1 MDHDFMQALVAAYSI
16 DALEPDEREEVR
28 QHLHACERC
37 RSDLEGF
44 EQTASWLSLVTEPLP
59 LPGGFTERVL
69 AKRPDPIRTL
79 GARRH
84 TRGAFLAAA
93 VVALLAVATWS
104 TLTSFESRDDLRAQR
119 EVIEALVRGDDH
131 IELSGA
137 GEATGRVVPT
147 EDGALFVATG
157 LPPVGEGLVYQLWI
171 KDGKVITSGGTFEF
185 SQGTALVTI
194 ERRFGDF
201 SGALVTV
208 EPAGGSRQPTSP
220 PVVDSV

>member
-1 MDHDFMQALVAAYSI
+1 MDHDFMQALVAAYAI

-28 QHLHACERC
+28 QHLDTCERC

-69 AKRPDPIRTL
+69 AKRPDPVRTL
-79 GARRH
+79 GARRRM
-84 TRGAFLAAA
+84 RGAFLAAA

-104 TLTSFESRDDLRAQR
+104 TLSSFESRDDLRAQR
-119 EVIEALVRGDDH
+119 EVIEALVRGDEQ
-131 IELSGA
+131 IELSGSGDA
-137 GEATGRVVPT
+137 VGRVIPT

-157 LPPVGEGLVYQLWI
+157 LSPVGEGLVYQLWI
-171 KDGKVITSGGTFEF
+171 KDGDVITSGGTFE
-185 SQGTALVTI
+185 SSRGVAVVRI

-201 SGALVTV
+201 SGALVTT
-208 EPAGGSRQPTSP
+208 EPEGGSSQPTSAA
-220 PVVDSV
+220 VVDSV